1 MALSREWLLATH
13 NRGKVAEL
21 APSLQ
26 GYGVR
31 LRTLADFDLPS
42 PEENGGSFLENAL
55 LKARAGFSAT
65 GLPTLAEDSGLCVA
79 ALDGAPG
86 IHSARFAGP
95 DADDAENNRLL
106 LERMRGLRPEERTAH
121 FHCCMVLLHRSDD
134 PEPLVAQG
142 LWSGSIADAA
152 LGTGGF
158 GYDPVFIPFGDLLTA
173 AQLEPEIKRLR
184 SHRAMA
190 IRSLLA
196 LLDALYPSQ
205 PLSLKA

>member
-1 MALSREWLLATH
+1 
-13 NRGKVAEL
+13 
-21 APSLQ
+21 
-26 GYGVR
+26 
-31 LRTLADFDLPS
+31 
-42 PEENGGSFLENAL
+42 
-55 LKARAGFSAT
+55 
-65 GLPTLAEDSGLCVA
+65 
-79 ALDGAPG
+79 
-86 IHSARFAGP
+86 
-95 DADDAENNRLL
+95 
-106 LERMRGLRPEERTAH
+106 
-121 FHCCMVLLHRSDD
+121 MVLLHRSDD